1 MLLIEVKCIFSRI
14 CHKICLQLRLRQ
26 RGPISLFGSI
36 FYLNFN
42 FKIII
47 NMLNFIFFRSKYL
60 TIMLPR
66 ISAFICVQ
74 NKLKYFHS
82 PNWIL
87 AHFAAILAHCAAERF
102 WWNWVGQSRKS
113 WWVGGRRLRHFFFF
127 GLPIFSTCPTSVV
140 TRGKKKK
147 KRNAKSVENI
157 LCAMHGCLQAVCSLI
172 TVQ

>member
-47 NMLNFIFFRSKYL
+47 NMLNFIFRSKYL

-87 AHFAAILAHCAAERF
+87 AHFAAILAHCAAVSGTCQVTQVAVSSRDKGVF
-102 WWNWVGQSRKS
+102 VWSSSCSSAVKWSVDSPVVVMSALWSGRNWGWCRSAACVHAIVSLLS
-113 WWVGGRRLRHFFFF
+113 WL
-127 GLPIFSTCPTSVV
+127 
-140 TRGKKKK
+140 
-147 KRNAKSVENI
+147 
-157 LCAMHGCLQAVCSLI
+157 
-172 TVQ
+172 